1 MYRAYNVN
9 KLMPFQVKRLFDMT
23 EERAKDSLPHSSRKQ
38 LSESALEELANR
50 GEHVYHLA
58 VL

>member
-1 MYRAYNVN
+1 MN